1 VTLHKPSDLTPIS
14 HTGARGTKRAEQIQG
29 ETTEEDQELAVE
41 KALAQELAVEKALA
55 GFDFV
60 CCADSLL
67 ITKAAAGALENY
79 NCDSDGDARVYP
91 GDYIVSVNGKK
102 NPVRMSSELKDGDGE
117 TWELKVERAP
127 VLRVEL
133 SKPAGTQ
140 LGLELSC
147 KRRHAFL
154 RIQIASTAA
163 ASGAAA
169 EYNRAN
175 PQFCLK
181 AGQHILEVN
190 NKRIVFKE
198 MVQEIQDM
206 TTLSLVVR
214 DDEFMPKLTGSGQT
228 FIDGGLLGAP
238 TNGEVAAVEEQQP
251 LAVETPPAQALEY
264 ASPHNT
270 RNLEVEMP
278 DSDDYVELTFKTLA
292 LDDVRP
298 KVFEAILRD
307 KLVILGMGV
316 FEMRDM
322 THTITDGPS
331 VQLRGTVATIKHLKK
346 MQLTKL
352 EIMGC
357 KAEVT
362 HLLYNSPRESN
373 DNTEEVPQ
381 LMLEEESLRASAPR
395 PPTESLLD
403 EAVQVVMKVQ
413 EREEHWEA
421 TEDVPQEGRPRQ
433 QPPNV
438 PVPMRHL
445 LERAPRRT
453 LPTPSPPQEVQAPA
467 RAPVAPAL
475 VLQGLFREA
484 GVPHQQAN
492 LGHHHVAAQPAV
504 QQAEVAE
511 SAVQQAE
518 VAESARRRREDEA
531 KYQLQLEQANKEAV
545 GFIERASELI
555 DQLQTPREDAFLMG
569 TGDGGTGAAGELL
582 LRPGVG
588 GPEADTEKEPPP
600 GMQGRYHSSK
610 NCDRACHGVGESC
623 TVQ

>member
-1 VTLHKPSDLTPIS
+1 MKQWGRIISVTLHKPSDLTPIS
-14 HTGARGTKRAEQIQG
+14 YTGARGTKRAEQIQG
-29 ETTEEDQELAVE
+29 ETTEE
-41 KALAQELAVEKALA
+41 ELAVEKALA

-175 PQFCLK
+175 PQFRLK

-198 MVQEIQDM
+198 MVQEFQDM
-206 TTLSLVVR
+206 TTLSFVVR

-228 FIDGGLLGAP
+228 FIDSGLVGAP
-238 TNGEVAAVEEQQP
+238 TNGERAAFEEQQP
-251 LAVETPPAQALEY
+251 LVVEEPPAQALEY

-278 DSDDYVELTFKTLA
+278 DPDDYVELTFKTLA

-298 KVFEAILRD
+298 KAFEAILRD
-307 KLVILGMGV
+307 KLVIMGMGV

-322 THTITDGPS
+322 THTITDGLS

-381 LMLEEESLRASAPR
+381 LMMEEESLHASAPR

-403 EAVQVVMKVQ
+403 EAVQVVMKVR

-433 QPPNV
+433 QPPHV
-438 PVPMRHL
+438 PVPMPMRHL

-475 VLQGLFREA
+475 VLQGSFREA
-484 GVPHQQAN
+484 GVPHQQAD
-492 LGHHHVAAQPAV
+492 LGHHHVAAQ
-504 QQAEVAE
+504 
-511 SAVQQAE
+511 SAVQQGE

-531 KYQLQLEQANKEAV
+531 KYQLQLEQSNKEAV

-569 TGDGGTGAAGELL
+569 TGDGGTGAAGGLL

-588 GPEADTEKEPPP
+588 GPETDTEKEPPP

-610 NCDRACHGVGESC
+610 NCDRACDGIGESC